1 MVFRSHREAVW
12 AQGPWK
18 PAWEMWTHG
27 FALSSLRSH
36 RTLSK
41 VSAAA
46 LLCPA
51 HAPPLASAS
60 SWLHYPSRVGVGGSV
75 KEVSSPS
82 RTWQTWSVGEER
94 GAGGPAGRE
103 GHAGGNWQRAGWQ
116 HLPQPAPD
124 PGCSNARARRQFGPG
139 PRQHKYSL
147 STYPRP
153 LPTLARR
160 R

>member
-1 MVFRSHREAVW
+1 MVFRSHREPVR

-27 FALSSLRSH
+27 FALSSLPSH

-60 SWLHYPSRVGVGGSV
+60 SWLHCPSRVGVGGSV

-82 RTWQTWSVGEER
+82 RTRQTWSVGEER
-94 GAGGPAGRE
+94 CWRASGEGGPCRRKLAESRV
-103 GHAGGNWQRAGWQ
+103 ATS
-116 HLPQPAPD
+116 PSTCPD
-124 PGCSNARARRQFGPG
+124 PGCSNATARRQFGPG

-147 STYPRP
+147 STYPCP
-153 LPTLARR
+153 LPTLSRCQ
-160 R
+160 